1 MTPMTSLK
9 FLNPK
14 DISNND
20 LVDNMSKISDFSD
33 ENSDG
38 EMPVQRKQSQARV
51 RLAQS
56 TISNSLN
63 MSDKTIEI
71 LVNQDKNNNNKVS
84 QSLEFD
90 KDALKNS
97 DLNQVAATNDNID
110 DELKLPDA
118 GSEANS

>member
-1 MTPMTSLK
+1 MPTKFGKKKPSVTPMTSLK

-33 ENSDG
+33 DNSDV
-38 EMPVQRKQSQARV
+38 EMPMLRKQSQGRV
-51 RLAQS
+51 RLGQS
-56 TISNSLN
+56 IVSNSLN

-71 LVNQDKNNNNKVS
+71 MAHPDKGNNNKVS

-97 DLNQVAATNDNID
+97 DLH
-110 DELKLPDA
+110 
-118 GSEANS
+118 

>member
-1 MTPMTSLK
+1 MTSLK

-97 DLNQVAATNDNID
+97 DLN
-110 DELKLPDA
+110 
-118 GSEANS
+118 